1 MPAVAPVLRTQ
12 RLTLRGHRVE
22 DLDACAA
29 MWADP
34 VVIRHIGGRPFTPEE
49 AWSKVLRYAGLW
61 ALLGFGYWVVE
72 ESASGRFVG
81 EVGFADFHRDV
92 TPSLGDSPEG
102 GWVLA
107 TWAHGAGF
115 ATEALRGALAWT
127 DQHLPGRA
135 TVCIVHP
142 DNGASLRVADKCGYR
157 EIARG
162 TYKGGPTVVF
172 RRAHEG
178 GGASA

>member
-1 MPAVAPVLRTQ
+1 MPAVAPVLHTQ

-22 DLDACAA
+22 DLDACVA

-34 VVIRHIGGRPFTPEE
+34 VVTRHIGGRPFTPEE
-49 AWSKVLRYAGLW
+49 TWSKVLRYAGLW

-81 EVGFADFHRDV
+81 EVGFADFRRDM

-107 TWAHGAGF
+107 TWAHGAGY
-115 ATEALRGALAWT
+115 ATEALRAALAWS

-135 TVCIVHP
+135 TVCIIDP
-142 DNGASLRVADKCGYR
+142 DNRPSLRVADKCGYR
-157 EIARG
+157 EVARA
-162 TYKGGPTVVF
+162 TYKGKSDVVLRRGP
-172 RRAHEG
+172 RG
-178 GGASA
+178 